1 MSKKFTF
8 LSKYVFKIRVND
20 EANKKTE
27 NEKRKTENEKGK
39 TENVFS
45 VFPFSNFTSLLSND
59 PCPNLVTKS
68 SITRESLMCLL
79 KPTIRIFT
87 MKVINFR

>member
-1 MSKKFTF
+1 MSKKIFTF

-45 VFPFSNFTSLLSND
+45 VFPFSNFTSLLSNE

-68 SITRESLMCLL
+68 SITMCLL

-87 MKVINFR
+87 MKVINFS